1 MSSHIPV
8 LINEVAEA
16 LQVTPEG
23 RYVDCTLG
31 EGGHTATIL
40 ERGGRVLGIDI
51 DPKAIEIAHN
61 KLGSYGNMVILINKS
76 FEDLESICS
85 SAGFN
90 PAGGILFDLGMSSN
104 QISDPHRGFSFNSEG
119 PLKMCFDPYQ
129 ELTAETIVND
139 YPEDEIAKI
148 IKSYGEE
155 PKSKAIAKAIVKNR
169 PINTTTELAA
179 LISRVVGYRGRIHP
193 ATRTFQAIR
202 IAVNRELE
210 RIKSALKQAVNILA
224 ASGRLV
230 VISFHSLEDR
240 LVKEYFRRESQN
252 CICPPQTP
260 MCICNHQARIKL
272 ITKRVITPSDAE
284 VRANPLSRSA
294 KMRVAE
300 RI

>member
-1 MSSHIPV
+1 MSSHTPV
-8 LINEVAEA
+8 LVNEVIEA
-16 LQVTPEG
+16 LRVTPEG

-31 EGGHTATIL
+31 EGGHTAAII
-40 ERGGRVLGIDI
+40 EHGGQVLGIDI
-51 DPKAIEIAHN
+51 DPKAIEIARHR
-61 KLGSYGNMVILINKS
+61 LFSYGNKAILINNN
-76 FEDLESICS
+76 FENLENICS
-85 SAGFN
+85 SAGFTSSD
-90 PAGGILFDLGMSSN
+90 GILFDLGMSSN
-104 QISDPHRGFSFNSEG
+104 QISDPHRGFSFKSEG

-169 PINTTTELAA
+169 PINTTTELAS

-210 RIKSALKQAVNILA
+210 RIKSALKQAVNVLA
-224 ASGRLV
+224 ANGRLV

-240 LVKEYFRRESQN
+240 LVKDYFRRESQK

-284 VRANPLSRSA
+284 MRANPLSRSA

>member
-1 MSSHIPV
+1 MSFHTPV
-8 LINEVAEA
+8 LIDEVVEA
-16 LQVTPEG
+16 LQIRPQG
-23 RYVDCTLG
+23 LYIDCTLG
-31 EGGHTATIL
+31 GGGHAAAIL
-40 ERGGRVLGIDI
+40 EHGGRVLGIDI
-51 DPKAIEIAHN
+51 DPNAIEIARN
-61 KLGSYGNMVILINKS
+61 KLASYGDRIILINKS
-76 FEDLESICS
+76 FEELENICS
-85 SAGFN
+85 SSGFT
-90 PAGGILFDLGMSSN
+90 PANGILFDLGMSSN

-129 ELTAETIVND
+129 ELTAEIIVND

-155 PKSKAIAKAIVKNR
+155 PKGKAIAKAIVKNR
-169 PINTTTELAA
+169 PINTTTELAS

-224 ASGRLV
+224 ANGRLV

-240 LVKEYFRRESQN
+240 LVKDYFRRESQT

-294 KMRVAE
+294 KMRIAE

>member
-1 MSSHIPV
+1 MSFHTPV
-8 LINEVAEA
+8 LIDEVVEA
-16 LQVTPEG
+16 LQIRPQG
-23 RYVDCTLG
+23 LYIDCTLG
-31 EGGHTATIL
+31 GGGHAAAIL
-40 ERGGRVLGIDI
+40 EHGGRVLGIDI
-51 DPKAIEIAHN
+51 DPNAIEIARN
-61 KLGSYGNMVILINKS
+61 KLASYGDRIILINKS
-76 FEDLESICS
+76 FEELENICS
-85 SAGFN
+85 SSGFT
-90 PAGGILFDLGMSSN
+90 PANGILFDLGMSSN

-155 PKSKAIAKAIVKNR
+155 PKSRSIAKAIVNHR
-169 PINTTTELAA
+169 PITTTTELAS
-179 LISRVVGYRGRIHP
+179 LISRVVGYHGRIHP

-224 ASGRLV
+224 TSGRLV

-240 LVKEYFRRESQN
+240 LVKDYFRRESQK
-252 CICPPQTP
+252 CICPPHTP
-260 MCICNHQARIKL
+260 MCICNHQARTKL
-272 ITKRVITPSDAE
+272 ITKKVIMSSSAE
-284 VRANPLSRSA
+284 VQTNPLSRSA